1 MNPAYDM
8 EYRLAEYSI
17 NETGCLKDSDGN
29 PRQEDSVYP
38 DPSRPGDW
46 SRLFVV
52 CDGMGG
58 IGAGDVASATVC
70 RVLGLAND
78 DSEPD
83 FSKEDL
89 AKALVRAY
97 DAIDREDHGQ
107 SKAMGTTMAMLRLCS
122 DGAMVAHIGDCRVYH
137 IRPGSNGKD
146 TKILFQTKD
155 HTHPSES
162 PSSTKARKALNRAMM
177 TKMKRRCNPEVH
189 MLTDICAG
197 DYFMLC
203 TDGMLENMNDDAIR
217 IIFSHDGGTDHN
229 KHGLLLKAT
238 ANNEDNHSAI
248 IVHILEV
255 INDAAKD
262 MSAKNNERNTDYTM
276 KNPLGKIAVPMPAK
290 LLIAFMAIMTM
301 VMIFHSLFVRIDE
314 VLQPAGTAVDK
325 PLNADGTSAGEE
337 TYGYEITAQDIRNE
351 AQQIAPEITIDEPV
365 EVEQT
370 TEREDTETPETT
382 ISIPVPSD
390 EPILQE

>member
-1 MNPAYDM
+1 M

-17 NETGCLKDSDGN
+17 YETGRLKNHDGQ

-58 IGAGDVASATVC
+58 TGAGDVASATVC

-107 SKAMGTTMAMLRLCS
+107 SNAMGTTMAMMRLCS
-122 DGAMVAHIGDCRVYH
+122 DGAMVAHIGDCRVYQ

-146 TKILFQTKD
+146 TKILFRTKD
-155 HTHPSES
+155 HTHSTES
-162 PSSTKARKALNRAMM
+162 TSQPGTRKALNRAMM
-177 TKMKRRCNPEVH
+177 TNMKRRCNPEVH
-189 MLTDICAG
+189 MLTDIRPG

-229 KHGLLLKAT
+229 KHGLLMKAT

-255 INDAAKD
+255 INDPSKD
-262 MSAKNNERNTDYTM
+262 IPDSSLNVHNTYSNMTS
-276 KNPLGKIAVPMPAK
+276 PTGKIAVPMPAK
-290 LLIAFMAIMTM
+290 FLITFMAIMTVVM
-301 VMIFHSLFVRIDE
+301 VFHSLFVRTDE

-325 PLNADGTSAGEE
+325 PLTADGVPVGEE

-351 AQQIAPEITIDEPV
+351 AQQIAPETTVDEP
-365 EVEQT
+365 T
-370 TEREDTETPETT
+370 TEELPTEIETPETPEAPAPT
-382 ISIPVPSD
+382 PIPSD